1 MSVTKAAHRTYL
13 CCAVEF
19 EYIQCFLS
27 RFGSASVH
35 SSELFSPWSSLYGF
49 PASFLKRAVHSVVN
63 SLILIEP
70 SLDSKI
76 SIGKKDLIKHKR
88 LISNAQY
95 FPTRPC
101 QKFWSRRPFCSEKKL
116 AYKEDTSV
124 AAMPL
129 HICQQIF
136 GLKALGFFREGLR
149 RLFDFDQTCRRK
161 LEKHSFI
168 GETKWT

>member
-1 MSVTKAAHRTYL
+1 MHLCVIFYFTIDKIENLLMLPSPEMLKIIKMSVTKAAHRTYL

-70 SLDSKI
+70 SLDLKI

-88 LISNAQY
+88 LISNTQY

-101 QKFWSRRPFCSEKKL
+101 QKFWSRRPFFSG
-116 AYKEDTSV
+116 TT
-124 AAMPL
+124 
-129 HICQQIF
+129 
-136 GLKALGFFREGLR
+136 GL
-149 RLFDFDQTCRRK
+149 
-161 LEKHSFI
+161 
-168 GETKWT
+168 